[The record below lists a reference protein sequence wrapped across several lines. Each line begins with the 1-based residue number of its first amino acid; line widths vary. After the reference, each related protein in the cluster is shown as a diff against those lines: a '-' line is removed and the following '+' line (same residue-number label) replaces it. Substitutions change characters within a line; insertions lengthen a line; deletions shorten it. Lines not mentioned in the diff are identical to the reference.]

1 MLINIKG
8 QLTDFSHPKV
18 MGILNL
24 TPDSFFDGGK
34 YDSDLHYLTQTEKM
48 LHDGAD
54 ILDIGAFSA
63 RPAGGEWVSEDEELK
78 RLLVP
83 LEQILKKF
91 PETIISVDTFRSKV
105 AQKTIETG
113 AAMINDIFAGNLDND
128 MFNTVAALQV
138 PYIMMHIRGNH
149 TSMHKKTI
157 YDDVVKDVLHELS
170 KRFFEARNAG
180 INDII
185 IDPGFGFSKTIEQ
198 NYEIMQKLELFHI
211 FEKPLLVGISRKSMI
226 YKLLDGNPESSL
238 NGTTALNMYA
248 LTKGTHILRVHDVKE
263 TVECVKLYTQISN

>member
-8 QLTDFSHPKV
+8 QLTDFSRPKV

-54 ILDIGAFSA
+54 ILDIGAFST
-63 RPAGGEWVSEDEELK
+63 RPGGEWVSEDEELK

-105 AQKTIETG
+105 AQKTVETG
-113 AAMINDIFAGNLDND
+113 AAMINDISAGTLDD
-128 MFNTVAALQV
+128 QMLNTVANTKV
-138 PYIMMHIRGNH
+138 PYIMMHMRGNH
-149 TSMHKKTI
+149 TSMHKQTM
-157 YDDVVKDVLHELS
+157 YNDVVKDVLHELS
-170 KRFFEARNAG
+170 KRFLEARNVG

-226 YKLLDGNPESSL
+226 YKLLDGNPKSSL

-263 TVECVKLYTQISN
+263 AVECVKLYTQISN